1 MVGDEVHDP
10 PLRMVVVRRLLV
22 QCGLHPSGPGE
33 LQLWP
38 GQDTTDR
45 VLGDL
50 PVDPVVVVAVSSEER
65 RREVE
70 NVLALYYQWRVQ
82 RLADR
87 CQGGGREGVLRPFPA
102 RGSSERCAPRA

>member
-22 QCGLHPSGPGE
+22 QCGFHPSGPGE

-38 GQDTTDR
+38 GQETTDC

-70 NVLALYYQWRVQ
+70 NVLTHYRERRVQ

-87 CQGGGREGVLRPFPA
+87 RLGVARKMLPRPVE
-102 RGSSERCAPRA
+102 ERATQ